1 MSAAIT
7 PETKVAA
14 FLEAWPHLEDE
25 LVACA
30 PAFAKLRNPVLRR
43 TVARVTSLRQA
54 ALVGGLDIGTLV
66 NRLRRAAGQDDL
78 ADPVGT
84 TQLAPQGTAPGWYA
98 ASRVA
103 GRTNAAAMLDAGEH
117 PVHSVLEALKA
128 LGPGAIHEVDAPFLP
143 VPLIEKAASLGHPHW
158 VRSREAGAVTVAFAA
173 RAEAAAQA

>member
-7 PETKVAA
+7 PETKIAA
-14 FLEAWPHLEDE
+14 LLEAHPQLEEE

-66 NRLRRAAGQDDL
+66 NRLRRAAGQGDL
-78 ADPVGT
+78 TESVLDHS
-84 TQLAPQGTAPGWYA
+84 APATIAPPGWHA
-98 ASRVA
+98 AGTVT
-103 GRTNAAAMLDAGEH
+103 GRTDADALLEAGEH

-128 LGPGAIHEVDAPFLP
+128 LQAGEIHEVDAPFLP
-143 VPLIEKAASLGHPHW
+143 VPLIEKAQSLGYLYWSRP
-158 VRSREAGAVTVAFAA
+158 REAGAVTVAFAKPTPSA
-173 RAEAAAQA
+173 

>member
-78 ADPVGT
+78 SDPVT
-84 TQLAPQGTAPGWYA
+84 SAPIASEGSAPAWYD

-103 GRTNAAAMLDAGEH
+103 GRTDAAAMLEAGEH
-117 PVHSVLEALKA
+117 PVHAVLEALKA

-143 VPLIEKAASLGHPHW
+143 VPMIEKAASLGYLHW
-158 VRSREAGAVTVAFAA
+158 IRPRAGGAVTVAFAGLPPG
-173 RAEAAAQA
+173 AETA